1 MSGDELDKKKS
12 VRSRMRTTNTSVV
25 ACGIGT
31 LHVCVCVC
39 VCIISWH
46 PAHYGIVVVVVVE
59 KSSESPSMIHRR
71 HRCGHASLKSPA
83 ADSHKLKLLP

>member
-31 LHVCVCVC
+31 LHVCVC